1 MKVVVIFSSS
11 AKAEA
16 SSLADEITGN
26 LSMNPDEKRLMRSV
40 LEADRELIDDAKL
53 ISDSISHGITLVP
66 EAIFEQLVRNYQLS
80 KRVYGETLL
89 RELTGLEED
98 YIENNIKLPEF
109 QRELKSRLV
118 KKIEGLKE
126 NGLID
131 NESTATEKGIELASL
146 ALCME
151 ELENL
156 VPKGILGEKVH
167 KKAGLEGQKADLK
180 SFRKNPY
187 RDIAIKSTLK
197 RAIRRGKK
205 EIGIPDLMV
214 FEKKGRGESYVVYAL
229 DASGSMKGKKLE
241 QCKKA
246 GIALAYKAISERDKV
261 GLIVFGSDI
270 KKSIEPTDN
279 FLMLIKEITSISA
292 SKQTNIS
299 KTIIEAISLF
309 PRGEFTKHLVLITDA
324 LPTHGDNPEKETLE
338 AVSLARSNKITI
350 SLIGIMLN
358 ESGRKLAERAAELG
372 EGRLYVVKDVGEIDK
387 VVLEDYYNTR
397 IFSG

>member
-1 MKVVVIFSSS
+1 M
-11 AKAEA
+11 
-16 SSLADEITGN
+16 
-26 LSMNPDEKRLMRSV
+26 
-40 LEADRELIDDAKL
+40 
-53 ISDSISHGITLVP
+53 
-66 EAIFEQLVRNYQLS
+66 
-80 KRVYGETLL
+80 
-89 RELTGLEED
+89 
-98 YIENNIKLPEF
+98 
-109 QRELKSRLV
+109 
-118 KKIEGLKE
+118 
-126 NGLID
+126 
-131 NESTATEKGIELASL
+131 
-146 ALCME
+146 
-151 ELENL
+151 
-156 VPKGILGEKVH
+156 
-167 KKAGLEGQKADLK
+167 
-180 SFRKNPY
+180 
-187 RDIAIKSTLK
+187 K

-205 EIGIPDLMV
+205 EIGIPDLIV

-246 GIALAYKAISERDKV
+246 GIALAYKAISEKDKV

>member
-40 LEADRELIDDAKL
+40 LEADKEFIDDAKL

-156 VPKGILGEKVH
+156 VPKGILGERIH

-180 SFRKNPY
+180 SFRKNSY

-246 GIALAYKAISERDKV
+246 GIALAYKAISEKDKV

-397 IFSG
+397 I